1 MLKGMRHTPCEAKY
15 INEESLYL
23 ARDKDDIWRVG
34 GFIKADGQCVFESKF
49 TGEFTWGGNYTTSIK
64 KLREL
69 YQLVM
74 PRGFE
79 RDPQGFSKIK
89 IKRPNRKKNR
99 RSVNVKM
106 MKKRVLDLE
115 EDAEV

>member
-34 GFIKADGQCVFESKF
+34 GFIRSGNYCEFESK
-49 TGEFTWGGNYTTSIK
+49 TDNAWGGSVRMI
-64 KLREL
+64 LGDIREL
-69 YQLVM
+69 YQMVM

-79 RDPQGFSKIK
+79 RDPQGFAKIK
-89 IKRPNRKKNR
+89 IKKPNRKKNR
-99 RSVNVKM
+99 KTVKFS
-106 MKKRVLDLE
+106 KDRLLDLDME
-115 EDAEV
+115 